1 MNTRHCTNRMR
12 FILDPRTKLALLLFA
27 NLTLFLRVSI
37 AVEALMVALL
47 LATMFV
53 AGRRVAAA
61 HWLAC
66 YVALLALAGVAAAMA
81 DTYEWVHLV
90 GLASSGIRMMM
101 PSLIAGAF
109 AFTTTSASE
118 FVCAMRRLHVPEDFV
133 IPCIVVIRF
142 FPTIR
147 HDYRQIRHAMA
158 LRGIANGAGGLLR
171 RPMQS
176 LEYVLVPLMMNAT
189 NVAQDLSMAAL
200 TKGLGL
206 PGEHTCRA
214 RLRVRPADWLIMLC
228 CALPPLTHVTGLL

>member
-1 MNTRHCTNRMR
+1 MNTNSHINHMR
-12 FILDPRTKLALLLFA
+12 FALDPRTKLVLLLLA
-27 NLTLFLRVSI
+27 NVTLFLRVGA
-37 AVEALMVALL
+37 AVEAAMVALL
-47 LATMFV
+47 SAVMFA
-53 AGRRVAAA
+53 AGRRAAAA
-61 HWLAC
+61 HWLAV
-66 YVALLALAGVAAAMA
+66 YVALLVLGSVSALTA
-81 DTYEWVHLV
+81 DAYTWAHLA
-90 GLASSGIRMMM
+90 GLASSGVRMMM

-118 FVCAMRRLHVPEDFV
+118 FVCALRRLHVPETFV

-158 LRGIANGAGGLLR
+158 LRGIAYGLGGLLR
-171 RPMQS
+171 RPMRS

-206 PGEHTCRA
+206 PGEHTCRVQ
-214 RLRVRPADWLIMLC
+214 LRVRHIDWMMMAC
-228 CALPPLTHVTGLL
+228 CAIPPVVHIAGLL